1 MARAIILSRVSTTEQ
16 SLDSQTQAIMN
27 EAKKEGFIESDLII
41 IEEKESA
48 IKLSEEERRGL
59 NRMKAEITADPT
71 ITHVFI
77 YELSRLSRRQLVLF
91 SIRDF
96 LISKNIQLVCCTPY
110 FKLLENGKMSQ
121 TANLMFSIFASMAE
135 SEMSLK
141 QERMMRGKL
150 YNKAHGKNSGH
161 TLLYGYASYEDHT
174 IYVDGN
180 KAKDIIE
187 IFEEYAT
194 GKFSL
199 DTLAASLKKKHTIE
213 DHALYDRSRLAFI
226 LKSKAYCGTTE
237 YPQIITEDLFERC
250 EKIRKSNNT
259 TSKKTKESTALCKR
273 ILFDDKGNHLTF
285 IMYKEERYVNAKTT
299 SPTVKKEAVD
309 EPVWML
315 AKLLHKNYIDNREAI
330 RKHLKKEI
338 AELEKERN
346 IAMKNKKR
354 LAISIDTIEERLI
367 LGKVSKMKAEHLEEK
382 VREDIK
388 AIDKQLHDIGEK
400 ISMKQTMVEQTYEEQ
415 GIDYEALSYE
425 EKVKLIQQVIEKVI
439 VTKPSKRKADLRVV
453 PKVSNIEYVLH
464 VDVYTR
470 DVEMTSRG
478 LLGLIK

>member
-1 MARAIILSRVSTTEQ
+1 MAKAIILSRVSTTEQ

-27 EAKKEGFIESDLII
+27 EAKKEGFTDNDLII

-48 IKLSEEERRGL
+48 IKLSEEERKGL
-59 NRMKAEITADPT
+59 NRMKEAIEHDKAV
-71 ITHVFI
+71 THVFI

-91 SIRDF
+91 SIRDY
-96 LISKNIQLVCCTPY
+96 LIERNIQLVCCTPY
-110 FKLLENGKMSQ
+110 FRMLEDGKLSQ

-161 TLLYGYASYEDHT
+161 TLLYGYCSNEDHT
-174 IYVDGN
+174 IHVDGE
-180 KAKDIIE
+180 KAKDIVE
-187 IFEEYAT
+187 IFEAYAT

-199 DTLAASLKKKHTIE
+199 DTLAAALKKKHTIE
-213 DHALYDRSRLAFI
+213 DHALYERGRLAFI
-226 LKSKAYCGTTE
+226 LKTRTYCGTTE
-237 YPQIITEDLFERC
+237 YPQIIAEDLFGRC
-250 EKIRKSNNT
+250 EKIRKNNNT

-285 IMYKEERYVNAKTT
+285 IMFKEERYVNAKTT

-330 RKHLKKEI
+330 RKQLKKEM

-346 IAMKNKKR
+346 VAMKNKKR
-354 LAISIDTIEERLI
+354 LSISIDTIEERLI
-367 LGKVSKMKAEHLEEK
+367 LGKVSKMKAEQLEAK
-382 VREDIK
+382 VNEDIK

-400 ISMKQTMVEQTYEEQ
+400 MSMKQYMVEQTYGES
-415 GIDYEALSYE
+415 GIDYEAMPYE
-425 EKVKLIQQVIEKVI
+425 EKVKLIRQVIEKVV

-453 PKVSNIEYVLH
+453 PKVSKVEYILH
-464 VDVYTR
+464 VDVYTG

-478 LLGLIK
+478 LLELTK

>member
-1 MARAIILSRVSTTEQ
+1 MAKAIILSRVSTTEQ

-27 EAKKEGFIESDLII
+27 EARKEGFKDIDLII

-48 IKLSEEERRGL
+48 IKLSEEERKGL
-59 NRMKAEITADPT
+59 SRMKECISSDKT

-91 SIRDF
+91 SIRDY
-96 LISKNIQLVCCTPY
+96 LIERNIQLVCCTPY
-110 FKLLENGKMSQ
+110 FRMLEDGKLSQ

-135 SEMSLK
+135 SEMTLK

-161 TLLYGYASYEDHT
+161 TLLYGYGSKDDHT
-174 IYVDGN
+174 IYVDQE
-180 KAKDIIE
+180 KARDIIE

-199 DTLAASLKKKHTIE
+199 DTLAAHLKKKHTIE
-213 DHALYDRSRLAFI
+213 KHALYERGRLAFI
-226 LKSKAYCGTTE
+226 LKNKAYCGNTE
-237 YPQIITEDLFERC
+237 YPQIISKDLFETC
-250 EKIRKSNNT
+250 EHIRKKNNT

-273 ILFDDKGNHLTF
+273 ILFDERGNHMTF
-285 IMYKEERYVNAKTT
+285 IMYKDERYVSVKTT

-315 AKLLHKNYIDNREAI
+315 AKILHKNYMDNRDAI
-330 RKHLKKEI
+330 RKQLNKEI
-338 AELEKERN
+338 AELEKERDV
-346 IAMKNKKR
+346 ALKNKKR

-367 LGKVSKMKAEHLEEK
+367 LGKVSKGKAEQLEAK
-382 VREDIK
+382 VNEDIM
-388 AIDKQLHDIGEK
+388 AIDKQLRDIEDK
-400 ISMKQTMVEQTYEEQ
+400 IKAKRSMVEQTYEES
-415 GIDYEALSYE
+415 GIDYEAMAYE
-425 EKVKLIQQVIEKVI
+425 EKVKLIRQVIEKVV

-453 PKVSNIEYVLH
+453 PKVSKVEYILH
-464 VDVYTR
+464 VDIYSG

-478 LLGLIK
+478 LLDLAK